1 MTRVISNCPVTFR
14 VIIPKPLNINGM
26 AAPIRDAVIK
36 DALAMGKDFEKVTR
50 TWKGDAPRIQTEA
63 KLVPAGVSPSTGF
76 HTSFT
81 ASAWPREDGSKGYW
95 KWRWL
100 DEGTE
105 VRYAVMSTPFI
116 SKTRKGQL
124 QSWVG
129 KGKMLHV
136 SKKLN
141 KGKGMP
147 GIEARKFTKALR
159 DKWEK
164 PFHDHMK
171 AAIAEARRA
180 SGHAI

>member
-1 MTRVISNCPVTFR
+1 MTKTVSNCPVTFR

-50 TWKGDAPRIQTEA
+50 TWKGDVPRIQTEA

-81 ASAWPREDGSKGYW
+81 ASAWPREDNSKGYW

-100 DEGTE
+100 DKGTE
-105 VRYAVMSTPFI
+105 VRYALMSKDFI
-116 SKTRKGQL
+116 PKTSAGML
-124 QSWVG
+124 NSWTG
-129 KGKMLHV
+129 RGKMLFV
-136 SKKLN
+136 SRKLN
-141 KGKGMP
+141 KGKGMS
-147 GIEARKFTKALR
+147 GIKARKFTLELR
-159 DKWEK
+159 KKWE
-164 PFHDHMK
+164 PLFRDHMK
-171 AAIAEARRA
+171 MAVREARWA

>member
-1 MTRVISNCPVTFR
+1 MTKTVSNCPVTFR

-50 TWKGDAPRIQTEA
+50 TWKGDVPRIQTEA
-63 KLVPAGVSPSTGF
+63 KLVPPGAPPATGF

-100 DEGTE
+100 DEGTK

-136 SKKLN
+136 SKKHP
-141 KGKGMP
+141 MP
-147 GIEARKFTKALR
+147 GIEARGFTIALR
-159 DKWEK
+159 KKWEQ
-164 PFHDHMK
+164 PFKDHMK
-171 AAIAEARRA
+171 AAVAEARRA